1 MKKYFLTT
9 SALCLFITGSIGA
22 FAQGP
27 PKVLLIV
34 REEIKTGMMA
44 AHAREANGVV
54 RIYAKA
60 KSPYNRLAMI
70 PVAGNENEVMYFWGF
85 ESFADLEK
93 SNAYLDSL
101 GTTYKTDFD
110 QNAHDGE
117 DYHSSQ
123 RDSLAVLREDLSYN
137 IGAVDLPH
145 MRYMRI
151 QTVRVKPGHQNDFEE
166 ARKMVKA
173 AHEKAKIDEH
183 MAVFQLVGGAQS
195 GTYLIIIPWK
205 SLDGVATIPHGKSY
219 RDALGDNNRDKLD
232 KISNDSVVFESV
244 DIYGFAPQ
252 LSYSSERMV
261 AADPSFWT
269 LKPMMPAGPVT
280 AAKKPAAKT
289 PKRP

>member
-1 MKKYFLTT
+1 MKKSLLIT
-9 SALCLFITGSIGA
+9 SALFVFLTGSIGA
-22 FAQGP
+22 LAQGP

-34 REEIKTGMMA
+34 REEIKTGMMTP
-44 AHAREANGVV
+44 HAREANGVV

-60 KSPYNRLAMI
+60 KSPYTRLAMI

-85 ESFADLEK
+85 DSFSDLEK

-101 GTTYKTDFD
+101 GTTYKADFD
-110 QNAHDGE
+110 RNAHEGE

-145 MRYMRI
+145 MRYMRM
-151 QTVRVKPGHQNDFEE
+151 QTVRVKPGHQKDFEE
-166 ARKMVKA
+166 ARKIVKA
-173 AHEKAKIDEH
+173 AHEKAKVDEH

-195 GTYLIIIPWK
+195 GTYLVVIPWK
-205 SLDGVATIPHGKSY
+205 SLDGAATLPHGKSY
-219 RDALGDNNRDKLD
+219 RDALGDSNSDKLD
-232 KISNDSVVFESV
+232 KINNDSIMFESV

-261 AADPSFWT
+261 AADPAFWT
-269 LKPMMPAGPVT
+269 LKPMLPDVPVM
-280 AAKKPAAKT
+280 AIKKTPAKT